1 MIRLSRNQLNFL
13 AFFKGREIRFVV
25 FVSYFDT
32 SVTSNLK
39 RRFDKV
45 VFLGVDL
52 SIVELSAI

>member
-1 MIRLSRNQLNFL
+1 M
-13 AFFKGREIRFVV
+13 AFFKGRENRFVV

-45 VFLGVDL
+45 VFPGVAL
-52 SIVELSAI
+52 SIAEFSAM